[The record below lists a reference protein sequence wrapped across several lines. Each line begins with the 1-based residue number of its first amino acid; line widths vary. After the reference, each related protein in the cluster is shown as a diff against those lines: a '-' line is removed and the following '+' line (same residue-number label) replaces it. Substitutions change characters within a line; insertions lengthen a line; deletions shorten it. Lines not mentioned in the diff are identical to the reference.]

1 MYDCDGMEA
10 LRIKTVHTI
19 ELDLSKSF
27 LFWLVILEHQLWKLE
42 EKNMSHHFYEL
53 PLVHKTQNAR
63 MAWYITG
70 VHLNLTRQ
78 MMFISTHQ
86 TCKTKI

>member
-42 EKNMSHHFYEL
+42 EKN
-53 PLVHKTQNAR
+53 
-63 MAWYITG
+63 
-70 VHLNLTRQ
+70 
-78 MMFISTHQ
+78 
-86 TCKTKI
+86 